1 MKLFISAISKYLIGL
16 LFAGTLLF
24 LPAGTLQFWNAWLF
38 IALLFIP
45 VLLLGIFLFIKNP
58 SLLER
63 RLDAKEKNKTQGA
76 VVKAAG
82 LMFFIG
88 FIVAGLDRR
97 FSWSSLPAWLVVLS
111 SVILLISYALYAEVM
126 RENAFLSR
134 TIEIQEK
141 QTVITTGLYGYVRHP
156 MYSVTIFLFLS
167 IPFVLGSW
175 VSLIF
180 FLPYLPLI
188 VIRIFNEEKFLE
200 KNLNGYKDYKK
211 KVKYRLIPHIW

>member
-1 MKLFISAISKYLIGL
+1 MYNCRKEYIFQGRFIYETFYFCHKQILDRFVVCRHSFVSTRRHVSI
-16 LFAGTLLF
+16 
-24 LPAGTLQFWNAWLF
+24 WNAWLF

-63 RLDAKEKNKTQGA
+63 RLDAKEKNKTQDG

-167 IPFVLGSW
+167 IPLVLGSW

-180 FLPYLPLI
+180 FLPELS
-188 VIRIFNEEKFLE
+188 F
-200 KNLNGYKDYKK
+200 
-211 KVKYRLIPHIW
+211 